1 MKKTLFILFTLV
13 SLAAC
18 SGKKDDIKN
27 NDEKKITSVESIETN
42 ITEDSS
48 KEETEDGFSNVAAYN
63 SIELEGICIIE
74 EVKDVGD
81 PDLTELYGDLFILQE
96 KADEWAKVPR
106 SLDELEGITEDIGR
120 IKGEIKF
127 RSLRIY
133 SAIN

>member
-27 NDEKKITSVESIETN
+27 NDEKKLTSVKSIETN
-42 ITEDSS
+42 IAEDSS
-48 KEETEDGFSNVAAYN
+48 EEETEDGFSNVAAYN
-63 SIELEGICIIE
+63 SIDLESICVIE
-74 EVKDVGD
+74 EVKYMGD
-81 PDLTELYGDLFILQE
+81 PDLTELYGDLYILQE

>member
-42 ITEDSS
+42 ITKENSE
-48 KEETEDGFSNVAAYN
+48 EETEDGFSNVAAYN

>member
-27 NDEKKITSVESIETN
+27 NDEKKLTSVKSIETN
-42 ITEDSS
+42 IAEDSS
-48 KEETEDGFSNVAAYN
+48 EEETEDGFSNVAAYN
-63 SIELEGICIIE
+63 SIEFEGICIIE